1 LIESICQYNS
11 EYAAAKHEKQVNPK
25 SKIKLPKDTK
35 SEYLVPFLTFAHN
48 SMTEY
53 NTKVQNG
60 DAPDFRIKEAL
71 LYIVGSLEQEISR
84 DKDMRANMEQ
94 ML

>member
-1 LIESICQYNS
+1 
-11 EYAAAKHEKQVNPK
+11 
-25 SKIKLPKDTK
+25 
-35 SEYLVPFLTFAHN
+35 
-48 SMTEY
+48 MTEY

-60 DAPDFRIKEAL
+60 EAPDFRIKEAL

-84 DKDMRANMEQ
+84 DMDMRANMEQ